1 MAGRRRAQIRA
12 ICTPTVTATSA
23 GPADAAAVATAGA
36 ADRPVT
42 LVTGDSGARIN
53 ARVSGMKVLKLARDD
68 LLPRYRPELAEAAK
82 STEA

>member
-1 MAGRRRAQIRA
+1 MRLPDTDQEILDRCELLHQI
-12 ICTPTVTATSA
+12 
-23 GPADAAAVATAGA
+23 

-42 LVTGDSGARIN
+42 VMTGDSGARIN
-53 ARVSGMKVLKLARDD
+53 ARVSGVEVLKLARDD